1 MKCRNCS
8 TEFPDNLRQCPT
20 CGQQRPEDDLFRRPE
35 EDKSPAP
42 ASEPDESP
50 AFSFSISRQEPQPS
64 KAEEIPEAEEEE
76 DSEKSSPFSE
86 ASQPD
91 SKQKKLSWKP
101 WQKITAAALILILVA
116 VSIFLLWPRS
126 ANLPTETLLYK
137 KNGALMAF
145 VPGQEPWTIT
155 TEPGNISNY
164 SMKQVP
170 EGQGLIWEHVSTG
183 GLYYQPIGG
192 ERVEIA
198 AENAGAPKLSS
209 NGKYIYYETYR
220 DGNTDALHQYRIS
233 DGQNRTI
240 MDGGKFNS
248 WYLWQDGSKIV
259 ISLSGTIEII
269 DAETLGVLWT
279 REGVTYTLPGVY
291 TNALYFLVDRELW
304 CWDSESEEEK
314 KLLDGFMTYYLTE
327 DGALYCQVSI
337 GTQIAL
343 SELLENDLPGDEGE
357 ALLKKAEGI
366 MVTTPE
372 SALYY
377 YDGGEPVKLGE
388 NLRLSR
394 AGNSETLLAISIDYA
409 AEYKM
414 PLSEMKESL
423 DMMGGEEY
431 MEAAVVPNWPYEVGT
446 TSLLLQG
453 KTYELTLPEELSGS
467 IALMEIVG
475 DHVVAAVRAEDS
487 AQSGI
492 WVGKI
497 QDGAIVDDAVYPNL
511 PVMGYQLT
519 ESGDLYYWVDE
530 SIGPLYLNGE
540 VLEEEV
546 NVAEIQYTE
555 DGALYYLAEP
565 SGKGWTLK
573 CRTDGQ
579 IRELAKQ
586 VADYMAY
593 TRDFAYYLSIEDNG
607 MNLMSSTRQGAPEV
621 IDRQVDSLYEIQE
634 MPFHGIA

>member
-1 MKCRNCS
+1 MKCRNCGM
-8 TEFPDNLRQCPT
+8 EFPDNLRQCPT
-20 CGQQRPEDDLFRRPE
+20 CGWPRSENDLFRRPE

-42 ASEPDESP
+42 ASEPNDSP
-50 AFSFSISRQEPQPS
+50 AFSFPISRQEPQPS
-64 KAEEIPEAEEEE
+64 KAEEIPETEETE
-76 DSEKSSPFSE
+76 DSEKSSSLPE
-86 ASQPD
+86 VSQPD

-101 WQKITAAALILILVA
+101 WQKITASVLILVLVA
-116 VSIFLLWPRS
+116 VSVFLLWPRS
-126 ANLPTETLLYK
+126 ANLPAETLLYK

-170 EGQGLIWEHVSTG
+170 EGHGLIWEHVSTG

-240 MDGGKFNS
+240 IDGGKFDS

-259 ISLSGTIEII
+259 VSLSGTIEII
-269 DAETLGVLWT
+269 NADTLEVIWT

-304 CWDSESEEEK
+304 RWDSENEKEK

-327 DGALYCQVSI
+327 DGALYCQVST

-343 SELLENDLPGDEGE
+343 SELLENDLPGEEGE
-357 ALLKKAEGI
+357 ALLKKAEEI

-372 SALYY
+372 STLYY
-377 YDGGEPVKLGE
+377 CDGGEPVKLGE
-388 NLRLSR
+388 DLRLSR
-394 AGNSETLLAISIDYA
+394 VSNSENLLAISIDYA

-423 DMMGGEEY
+423 TMMGGEEDL
-431 MEAAVVPNWPYEVGT
+431 EAVVVPNWPYEVGT

-467 IALMEIVG
+467 IALMEIAG
-475 DHVVAAVRAEDS
+475 DHVVAAVRGADS

-497 QDGAIVDDAVYPNL
+497 QDDTIVDDAVYPNL
-511 PVMGYQLT
+511 LAYGYHLT
-519 ESGDLYYWVDE
+519 ESGDLYYWLDE
-530 SIGPLYLNGE
+530 TIGPLYLNGE

-565 SGKGWTLK
+565 SAKGWTLK

-579 IRELAKQ
+579 TRELAKQ